1 MIKSESIKELLTAL
15 AKAQGKISSAKKDS
29 TNPHFKSKY
38 ADLAS
43 CWEAIKEPLSTNG
56 LSLSQWVSS
65 SEKGLNLITM
75 LGHSSGEYIYSE
87 YSMPSGQ
94 TSQAIGSAIT
104 YARRYA
110 LSAAVGLVADED
122 DDANAANEF
131 QKKQPERQITRAPTT
146 LPSTLPI
153 PPPIPKITKA
163 QYKELLDLAVSLGF
177 DEDRLIQADKQR
189 RQPDEW
195 TANTYVDIKT
205 RLMALKSTKEVK

>member
-15 AKAQGKISSAKKDS
+15 AKAQGKISAAKKDS

-65 SEKGLNLITM
+65 SASGLNLITM

-110 LSAAVGLVADED
+110 LSAAVGLVADD
-122 DDANAANEF
+122 DDDGNASTQQAT
-131 QKKQPERQITRAPTT
+131 QKPAYVPPAAP
-146 LPSTLPI
+146 PV
-153 PPPIPKITKA
+153 PKITKA

-177 DEDRLIQADKQR
+177 DEDRLIQADKQK

-205 RLMALKSTKEVK
+205 RLTALKNSKEVK

>member
-15 AKAQGKISSAKKDS
+15 AKAQGKISAAKKDS

-43 CWEAIKEPLSTNG
+43 CWEAIKEPLSANG

-65 SEKGLNLITM
+65 SDKGLNLITM

-110 LSAAVGLVADED
+110 LSAAVGLVADD
-122 DDANAANEF
+122 DDDGNASTQQAS
-131 QKKQPERQITRAPTT
+131 QKPAYVPPVVSKSPKMTT
-146 LPSTLPI
+146 
-153 PPPIPKITKA
+153 A
-163 QYKELLDLAVSLGF
+163 QYKELLALAVSLGF
-177 DEDRLIQADKQR
+177 NEETLISSDKQK
-189 RQPDEW
+189 RQPDDW
-195 TANTYVDIKT
+195 TIETYADIKT
-205 RLMALKSTKEVK
+205 RLTNIKKPKDEVNG